1 MIAYADSSALAKLYL
16 DEPGRDQVL
25 GLGTL
30 VASSLAAVEV
40 CSAIWRKQRLG
51 ELAAGDAGVLAD
63 RALAEL
69 SGGSTRVV
77 VIPPTTRLLVD
88 ASLLT
93 GTAGLRAYDALQLAT
108 ARAAREAMPDV
119 AAFACF
125 DRVLSGAAAAHGFAL
140 PCDELPA

>member
-16 DEPGRDQVL
+16 DEPGRDEVL
-25 GLGTL
+25 ALSTL

-40 CSAIWRKQRLG
+40 CSAIWRKQRMG
-51 ELAAGDAGVLAD
+51 ELTAADAGVLAD
-63 RALAEL
+63 RARGEL

-77 VIPPTTRLLVD
+77 VIPPTTQLVVD

-108 ARAAREAMPDV
+108 ALAAREAMPDV

-125 DRVLSGAAAAHGFAL
+125 DRGLSGAAAAHGFAL
-140 PCDELPA
+140 PCGELPA